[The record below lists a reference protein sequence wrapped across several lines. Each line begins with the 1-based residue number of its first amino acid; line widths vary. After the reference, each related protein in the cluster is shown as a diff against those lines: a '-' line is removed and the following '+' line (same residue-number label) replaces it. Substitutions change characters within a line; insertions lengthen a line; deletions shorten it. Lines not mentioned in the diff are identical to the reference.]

1 MDTPSQVLFV
11 KRGLGLQGFSSSG
24 FKASASWQNHGNCVI
39 CGIWAVLESRCT
51 RCEKRSCGDDRCR
64 KIVKN
69 VLMCGVPERAL
80 KSRRGDLVESPSS
93 LVFPSAF

>member
-1 MDTPSQVLFV
+1 MDTPRQVLCV
-11 KRGLGLQGFSSSG
+11 KRGSSLQGFSSSNVQVNQ
-24 FKASASWQNHGNCVI
+24 SWQSHGNCVI

-64 KIVKN
+64 KLVKQ
-69 VLMCGVPERAL
+69 LSMCGVPERAL
-80 KSRRGDLVESPSS
+80 KSRRGVLVESPSS